1 MLSSQSV
8 SLSIETSGHN
18 DSNKL
23 SNPVPFTKT
32 IPTWEEYQK
41 SYKEPP
47 FRSYVPARSLLSNND
62 MLKTHVNVS
71 NTPSI
76 YQFESISTLANDKFL
91 TSPISDNELPV
102 HLSGNFHYVRLR
114 LMKLS

>member
-8 SLSIETSGHN
+8 TLSIETSGHN
-18 DSNKL
+18 DSHKL
-23 SNPVPFTKT
+23 SNPLPFTKA

-47 FRSYVPARSLLSNND
+47 FRSYAQARSLLSNND
-62 MLKTHVNVS
+62 MLESHVNVS
-71 NTPSI
+71 NAPSI
-76 YQFESISTLANDKFL
+76 YRFESISTPANDKFL
-91 TSPISDNELPV
+91 TLAISDNELPI
-102 HLSGNFHYVRLR
+102 HLSGNFYYVRLR

>member
-8 SLSIETSGHN
+8 PISIETSGHRE
-18 DSNKL
+18 SNKL
-23 SNPVPFTKT
+23 SNPVPFTKA

-47 FRSYVPARSLLSNND
+47 FRSYIQARSLLSNND
-62 MLKTHVNVS
+62 MLENHVNVS
-71 NTPSI
+71 DAPSI
-76 YQFESISTLANDKFL
+76 RQFESISTPANDKLL
-91 TSPISDNELPV
+91 TSPISDNKLPV
-102 HLSGNFHYVRLR
+102 HLSGIFYYVRLR